1 MAQYIFNVRAGRWG
15 MGAAKNSE
23 ICAKMIV
30 HKNYSVFSAAFEIGD
45 FIATAGGSSAAGLL
59 EGTKA
64 QEVIDKFFSFRN
76 TNSRPET
83 W

>member
-1 MAQYIFNVRAGRWG
+1 

-23 ICAKMIV
+23 ICDKTIV
-30 HKNYSVFSAAFEIGD
+30 HVIYSVFNAAFEIGEC
-45 FIATAGGSSAAGLL
+45 IATAGGSSAAGLL